1 MSPNTDLYSQ
11 DFYAWTQEQ
20 TALLRE
26 GTLQELDRA
35 NLIEEIEDL
44 GRSARKELRSYL
56 ERLVL
61 YHLLRIGVH
70 V

>member
-20 TALLRE
+20 AAMLRE
-26 GTLQELDRA
+26 GALQELDRA
-35 NLIEEIEDL
+35 NLIAEIEDL
-44 GRSARKELRSYL
+44 GRSARQELRSSL

-61 YHLLRIGVH
+61 HLLK
-70 V
+70 